1 VRGVQIALAAAVL
14 TSTLAAQQKVS
25 PSFSALDEGAY
36 AKLITAHK
44 GRVVLVNFWATW
56 CKPCRAEMPDLA
68 RLAEKLRGKGLDLVS
83 ISTDEPD
90 REGEAL
96 KFLAATKVPGPLY
109 IRKAADDDKFNATVD
124 AKWPD
129 GVLPALFLYD
139 RSGKKVEAF
148 LGEKPVPVLE
158 AAIVKLL

>member
-1 VRGVQIALAAAVL
+1 MRGVQIALAAAVL

-90 REGEAL
+90 REGEKLWGSAGACV
-96 KFLAATKVPGPLY
+96 LAGVCTDHFGIFSA
-109 IRKAADDDKFNATVD
+109 VD
-124 AKWPD
+124 RPSTD
-129 GVLPALFLYD
+129 VLH
-139 RSGKKVEAF
+139 V
-148 LGEKPVPVLE
+148 
-158 AAIVKLL
+158 